1 MRNFDFGRRS
11 GRDNSFRRGN
21 RGDGRMYDAVCS
33 ECGKDCQVPFRPSG
47 EKPVFCSECFEKQ
60 NGGRKRESRGGEF
73 RGRDSRSDGGRRGG
87 GIEVDKLMREM
98 EKIDRK
104 LERVLGL
111 LDKRDVGTE
120 GQVGKSK
127 KGKKSLGLAEVV
139 ASLKTNE
146 KTEKEV
152 VNDGSVEVDD
162 RE

>member
-21 RGDGRMYDAVCS
+21 RGDGRMYDAICS
-33 ECGKDCQVPFRPSG
+33 ECGKECQVPFRPSG

-60 NGGRKRESRGGEF
+60 NGGRKRESRGSEF
-73 RGRDSRSDGGRRGG
+73 RGRDSRSDSGRRGG
-87 GIEVDKLMREM
+87 GVEVDKLMREM

-104 LERVLGL
+104 LERVLDL
-111 LDKRDVGTE
+111 LNKQDMGT
-120 GQVGKSK
+120 VRSVSKSK
-127 KGKKSLGLAEVV
+127 KSKKSLGLAEVV

-146 KTEKEV
+146 KAEKEV
-152 VNDGSVEVDD
+152 VDDGSVEIDD

>member
-1 MRNFDFGRRS
+1 
-11 GRDNSFRRGN
+11 
-21 RGDGRMYDAVCS
+21 MYDAVCS